1 MALVTRSEEPR
12 AHMVRGRKSQE
23 PRAHLAL
30 VRRSEPKVR
39 LGTRVIE
46 FAVLCLLAIII
57 KINLKIQCFYSLF
70 LFGILPV
77 KKIN

>member
-30 VRRSEPKVR
+30 VRRSEPKIR
-39 LGTRVIE
+39 LGPPKRADPVQ
-46 FAVLCLLAIII
+46 LCQSRILDR
-57 KINLKIQCFYSLF
+57 F
-70 LFGILPV
+70 LFFPSSFILISPL
-77 KKIN
+77 